1 MLPLLATGAEQMIV
15 VVMGVSGS
23 GKTTIGERLAARLE
37 CGFSDADQYHG
48 ASNKAKMAQGIALTD
63 ADREPWLA
71 AMHAAI
77 VERARQGA
85 DHVFACSA
93 LKRRYRDQLC
103 GNVADVMM
111 VFLHGPAEVLAK
123 RVASRRG
130 HFFDPALL
138 NDQLAV
144 LEPPTADEAL
154 AVDIRLTPDEIVER
168 IVQALEARKA
178 ENK

>member
-1 MLPLLATGAEQMIV
+1 MIV
-15 VVMGVSGS
+15 VIMGVSGS

-48 ASNKAKMAQGIALTD
+48 AGNKAKMAQGIALTD

-77 VERARQGA
+77 VERTRQGV

-93 LKRRYRDQLC
+93 LKRRYREQLC
-103 GNVADVMM
+103 GNVAEVML
-111 VFLHGPAEVLAK
+111 VFLHGPVEVLAK
-123 RVASRRG
+123 RVTSRRG

-138 NDQLAV
+138 EDQLAV
-144 LEPPTADEAL
+144 LEPPAADEAL
-154 AVDIRLTPDEIVER
+154 TVDIRLTPDEIVER
-168 IVQALEARKA
+168 IVRALEMRKA
-178 ENK
+178 GSK

>member
-1 MLPLLATGAEQMIV
+1 MIV
-15 VVMGVSGS
+15 VIMGVSGS

-48 ASNKAKMAQGIALTD
+48 AANKAKMAQGIALTD
-63 ADREPWLA
+63 DDREPWLQ

-77 VERARQGA
+77 VERVRQGV

-93 LKRRYRDQLC
+93 LKRRYRDLLC
-103 GNVADVMM
+103 ANVAEVML
-111 VFLHGPAEVLAK
+111 VFLHGPAEILAE

-138 NDQLAV
+138 ADQLAV

-154 AVDIRLTPDEIVER
+154 AVDIRKTPDEIVEC
-168 IVQALEARKA
+168 IVQVLEARRA
-178 ENK
+178 GSEQER